1 MRWVL
6 LYNELQISSVTYC
19 LENFAVPQ
27 SLFSFFLSSTL
38 ASIDFIIQAQ
48 ILLQSKELTELETIE
63 LTQQNPFEGF
73 SILQFFFKH
82 F

>member
-1 MRWVL
+1 M
-6 LYNELQISSVTYC
+6 T
-19 LENFAVPQ
+19 
-27 SLFSFFLSSTL
+27 
-38 ASIDFIIQAQ
+38 SIDFIIIQAQ

-63 LTQQNPFEGF
+63 LTQQNPIEGF